1 MRSEVVG
8 ASGVR
13 IGVRVGGQRRAPA
26 IVFVHGWAQ
35 SARVW
40 DTQFADPELSRFHLL
55 APDLRGHGSSEVP
68 EGGYD
73 DPAAW
78 ADDLSAVLDLAGGDA
93 VVVGW
98 SYGGLVI
105 ADYLRTHGT
114 RGLAG
119 LVFVG
124 AITEIGKGRPGGR
137 VGPAMAGALP
147 AALSDDVDVALPA
160 LTALGEGM
168 AAQPVPGEVEQALLG
183 TSLAVPPRVRR
194 ALFRR
199 DIGSADALSA
209 VDVPALVLHGTD
221 DAVVD
226 VTAGEYT
233 AGKIEGAS
241 TRWWSGVGHLPFVES
256 AREFDTTLRGFAE
269 QAFDDAEGNLGRAER

>member
-13 IGVRVGGQRRAPA
+13 IGVRIDGDRDAPA
-26 IVFVHGWAQ
+26 LVFVHGWAQ
-35 SARVW
+35 SGRVW
-40 DTQFADPELSRFHLL
+40 DPQFADPELRERFRLI
-55 APDLRGHGSSEVP
+55 APDLRGHGDSDVP

-73 DPAAW
+73 DPRAW
-78 ADDLSAVLDLAGGDA
+78 ADDLAAVLSSAGGDA

-105 ADYLRTHGT
+105 TDYLRVHGT

-119 LVFVG
+119 IVFVG

-147 AALSDDVDVALPA
+147 AALSDDLDVALPA
-160 LTALGEGM
+160 LRSLAEGM
-168 AAQPVPGEVEQALLG
+168 AHRPVPGEVAQALLG
-183 TSLAVPPRVRR
+183 ASLAVPPRVRK

-199 DIGSADALSA
+199 DVDSADVLAS
-209 VDVPALVLHGTD
+209 VDVPVLVVHGTD

-233 AGKIEGAS
+233 AGKIAGAS
-241 TRWWSGVGHLPFVES
+241 TRWWPGVGHLPFVES
-256 AREFDTTLRGFAE
+256 AREFDATLRGFAE
-269 QAFDDAEGNLGRAER
+269 QAFEGVLGRAER

>member
-78 ADDLSAVLDLAGGDA
+78 ADDLAAVLDLAGGDA

>member
-55 APDLRGHGSSEVP
+55 APDLRGHGCSEVP

-78 ADDLSAVLDLAGGDA
+78 ADDLAAVLDLAGGDA

-199 DIGSADALSA
+199 DIGSADVLSA

>member
-13 IGVRVGGQRRAPA
+13 IGVRVGGDRRGPA
-26 IVFVHGWAQ
+26 VVLVHGWAQ
-35 SARVW
+35 SSRVW
-40 DTQFADPELSRFHLL
+40 DAQFADPELAHFRLL
-55 APDLRGHGSSEVP
+55 APDLRGHGSSEAP
-68 EGGYD
+68 QDGYD
-73 DPAAW
+73 DPAVW
-78 ADDLSAVLDLAGGDA
+78 ADDLAAVLDLAGGDA

-105 ADYLRTHGT
+105 TDYLRVHGT

-124 AITEIGKGRPGGR
+124 AITEIGRNRPGGR

-147 AALSDDVDVALPA
+147 AALSDDLDVALPA
-160 LTALGEGM
+160 LRALGEGM
-168 AAQPVPGEVEQALLG
+168 AARDVPGEVSQALLG
-183 TSLAVPPRVRR
+183 TSLAVPPRVRS

-199 DIGSADALSA
+199 DVGSEDVLSA
-209 VDVPALVLHGTD
+209 IDVPTLVVHGTE
-221 DAVVD
+221 DAVVN

-233 AGKIEGAS
+233 AGKIAGAS

-269 QAFDDAEGNLGRAER
+269 RAFSDMKAPSVEQER

>member
-13 IGVRVGGQRRAPA
+13 IGVRVGGERRAPA

-78 ADDLSAVLDLAGGDA
+78 ADDLAAVLDLAGGDA

-199 DIGSADALSA
+199 DIGSADVLSA

>member
-78 ADDLSAVLDLAGGDA
+78 ADDLAAVLDLAGGDA

-199 DIGSADALSA
+199 DIGSADVLSA

>member
-1 MRSEVVG
+1 
-8 ASGVR
+8 
-13 IGVRVGGQRRAPA
+13 
-26 IVFVHGWAQ
+26 
-35 SARVW
+35 VW
-40 DTQFADPELSRFHLL
+40 DAQFADPELAHFRLL
-55 APDLRGHGSSEVP
+55 APDLRGHGSSEAP
-68 EGGYD
+68 QDGYD
-73 DPAAW
+73 DPAVW
-78 ADDLSAVLDLAGGDA
+78 ADDLAAVLDLAGGDA

-105 ADYLRTHGT
+105 TDYLRVHGT

-124 AITEIGKGRPGGR
+124 AITEIGRNRPGGR

-147 AALSDDVDVALPA
+147 AALSDDLDVALPA
-160 LTALGEGM
+160 LRALGEGM
-168 AAQPVPGEVEQALLG
+168 AARDVPGEVSQALLG
-183 TSLAVPPRVRR
+183 TSLAVPPRVRS

-199 DIGSADALSA
+199 DVGSEDVLSA
-209 VDVPALVLHGTD
+209 IDVPTLVVHGTE
-221 DAVVD
+221 DAVVN

-233 AGKIEGAS
+233 AGKIAGAS

-269 QAFDDAEGNLGRAER
+269 RAFSDVKAPSVEQER

>member
-40 DTQFADPELSRFHLL
+40 DTQFADPELSQFHLL

-78 ADDLSAVLDLAGGDA
+78 ADDLAAVLDLAGGDA